1 MMLDRFEAACPEG
14 LCPGWSIILKGE
26 PPSDASK
33 FEINFLCDRDD
44 RVAFHFN
51 PRFPES
57 DIVCNSFVSNRWG
70 KEERCTNFP
79 FGPQEPFMIEIYSD
93 NENFHV
99 FIDESKI
106 MQYKHRIDDL
116 KTITKVQVTEDINIS
131 SVEVTKK
138 HFY

>member
-1 MMLDRFEAACPEG
+1 MTLRFEAACPGG

-33 FEINFLCDRDD
+33 FGINFLCDRDD
-44 RVAFHFN
+44 QVAFHFN
-51 PRFPES
+51 TRFPES
-57 DIVCNSFVSNRWG
+57 DIICNSFVSNRWG
-70 KEERCTNFP
+70 QEERCTNFP
-79 FGPQEPFMIEIYSD
+79 FGPEEPFMIEIYSD

-99 FIDESKI
+99 LIDQSKI
-106 MQYKHRIDDL
+106 MQYKHRVDDL
-116 KTITKVQVTEDINIS
+116 KTITRVQVTDDINIS

>member
-1 MMLDRFEAACPEG
+1 MPWIMKKGTAYNMEG
-14 LCPGWSIILKGE
+14 FG
-26 PPSDASK
+26 
-33 FEINFLCDRDD
+33 INFLCDRNDQ
-44 RVAFHFN
+44 VAFHFN

-57 DIVCNSFVSNRWG
+57 DIICNSFVSNRWG
-70 KEERCTNFP
+70 QEERCNNIP
-79 FGPQEPFMIEIYSD
+79 FGPEEPFMIEIYSD

-99 FIDESKI
+99 LIDQSKI

-116 KTITKVQVTEDINIS
+116 KTITRVQVTDDINIS